1 MIQGLETESQCLRL
15 LISRNNAVDISLSF
29 LRVFPCTSLP
39 PSSLLPL
46 SLLPLPFPFFISP
59 SLQEKEVHI
68 RQKMSK
74 LRHRV
79 EDKLEHWEEKSK
91 DLIGGFLGMFG
102 RDGRIVSVCVKAR
115 WTGCECLCQGKM
127 DGL

>member
-1 MIQGLETESQCLRL
+1 M
-15 LISRNNAVDISLSF
+15 
-29 LRVFPCTSLP
+29 
-39 PSSLLPL
+39 
-46 SLLPLPFPFFISP
+46 
-59 SLQEKEVHI
+59 HI

-102 RDGRIVSVCVKAR
+102 RDGRIVSVCAR
-115 WTGCECLCQGKM
+115 EIVHLIIHSLPHHISFVLKPTLQLQWLGW
-127 DGL
+127 

>member
-1 MIQGLETESQCLRL
+1 M
-15 LISRNNAVDISLSF
+15 LILYSVSCINTVNISLFLLWVF
-29 LRVFPCTSLP
+29 LRN
-39 PSSLLPL
+39 L
-46 SLLPLPFPFFISP
+46 SLLPSP
-59 SLQEKEVHI
+59 SSLQEKEVHI

-102 RDGRIVSVCVKAR
+102 RDGRIVSDCVR
-115 WTGCECLCQGKM
+115 GEEMW
-127 DGL
+127 

>member
-1 MIQGLETESQCLRL
+1 M
-15 LISRNNAVDISLSF
+15 
-29 LRVFPCTSLP
+29 
-39 PSSLLPL
+39 
-46 SLLPLPFPFFISP
+46 
-59 SLQEKEVHI
+59 HI

-102 RDGRIVSVCVKAR
+102 RDGRIVSDCVSGDTFLSASL
-115 WTGCECLCQGKM
+115 TTFPSLCTEAQHSTSVA
-127 DGL
+127 